1 MKQDDRS
8 IHVTEW
14 WEIERRS
21 NCNKPWEPVISH
33 GTEQQALEWLNER
46 KKTNKL
52 IEGCTYQIKL
62 VRTITE
68 TTIVKTHRVVK
79 NKNSTEPY
87 YENAFENTWINPG
100 KCTTARSYTNK
111 LIDIELDEFVLLNK
125 ALFRDSNINP

>member
-8 IHVTEW
+8 INVKEW

-33 GTEQQALEWLNER
+33 DTEQQALEWLNER
-46 KKTNKL
+46 KKPNKL

-62 VRTITE
+62 TRIITE

-100 KCTTARSYTNK
+100 KYYTNK
-111 LIDIELDEFVLLNK
+111 LLDEFALLNK